1 MKNSTILINIDESAI
16 LGFDKGQIFI
26 ETGGSSTKFINI
38 SNQGSINIISAIALN
53 EMSITRIK
61 SRTVKVETF
70 IEYMKNFNNYLKS
83 IIGIADEKISI
94 ILDNYSVHGSRNAR
108 S

>member
-1 MKNSTILINIDESAI
+1 
-16 LGFDKGQIFI
+16 
-26 ETGGSSTKFINI
+26 
-38 SNQGSINIISAIALN
+38 
-53 EMSITRIK
+53 MSITRIK

-83 IIGIADEKISI
+83 IIGIADENISI